1 MLRTR
6 LSLAL
11 FGVLLASTAASAQT
25 VNLAWD
31 ASTDTSVTGY
41 VVKWGTRSG
50 NYSPA
55 NGGGSIDVGNRTTW
69 TVNGLVPDQKYY
81 FVVTSYAASGLNSGP
96 SNEVSNDALIVQ
108 TGGTLTDQRPSVFW
122 FNAATGQV
130 ETWHIQGVNVVDTRQ
145 VNLANTDPNWKIV
158 GTGDLNGDGYPDIV
172 WRHQTQGWLAYW
184 TLVNN
189 SVTGTGLLSIPK
201 NADLNWTIKG
211 VGDVNGDGYADLI
224 WQHTDGSIA
233 VWTMRGATVLTTTLF
248 SISGTG
254 DPNWKIAA
262 VADLNKDGK
271 EDLIFQH
278 ATGGWLAVW
287 FVNGTQIT
295 RINYLSI
302 NQQSDTN
309 WKIQAAGDIDGTG
322 VPKIIWRHQT
332 QGWVAAWTMNDFN
345 VTGTFFINP
354 NKVDNLNWQVV
365 GAR

>member
-6 LSLAL
+6 LTLAL
-11 FGVLLASTAASAQT
+11 LGVLLASTVASAES

-41 VVKWGTRSG
+41 VVKVGTR
-50 NYSPA
+50 A
-55 NGGGSIDVGNRTTW
+55 GSYTTGIDVGKVTSW
-69 TVNGLVPDQKYY
+69 TVNGLVADQKYY
-81 FVVTSYAASGLNSGP
+81 FVVVSYNASGMASSP
-96 SNEVSNDALIVQ
+96 SNEVSNDALIVK

-122 FNAATGQV
+122 FNGTNGIV
-130 ETWHIQGVNVVDTRQ
+130 ETWHMQGINVIDTRQ
-145 VNLANTDPNWKIV
+145 VNLVSTDTHWKIA
-158 GTGDLNGDGYPDIV
+158 GTGDLNGDGYSDIV
-172 WRHQTQGWLAYW
+172 WRHDTQGWLAYW

-189 SVTGTGLLSIPK
+189 TVTSTGLLSITQ
-201 NADLNWTIKG
+201 NSDLNWAIKG
-211 VGDVNGDGYADLI
+211 LGDVNGDGYADLI
-224 WQHTDGSIA
+224 WQHTNGSIA

-271 EDLIFQH
+271 KDLIFQH

-302 NQQSDTN
+302 NQQADTN
-309 WKIQAAGDIDGTG
+309 WKIQAAGDIDGSG

-345 VTGTFFINP
+345 VTGTFFVNP
-354 NKVDNLNWQVV
+354 NRVDNMNWQVV